1 MIVVEIYV
9 CYSVLHIIQ
18 GSHAFLLDIKDF
30 KDKNENFVKQFLRRM

>member
-18 GSHAFLLDIKDF
+18 DSHAFLPDNKDF
-30 KDKNENFVKQFLRRM
+30 KDKNENFVKQFLRKI